1 MPKNIYPSGPK
12 SRFPGDHAYAMMR
25 NSIKFLMESAKQYG
39 DLIHFKLGPQHVFL
53 LGNPDDIKDV
63 LVTHH
68 DNFLKGRV
76 LQRMKRLLGNGL
88 LTSEN
93 DLHRRQ
99 RRLVQPAFHQERLV
113 GYSEIMTD
121 SAERLQAERWR
132 TGEVIDIFQ
141 EMMRLT
147 LVIVGKTLFGAE
159 TQSVAEEVAGS
170 VRTLNAL
177 FNLLRMPYSEWIEK
191 LPLPKIRRFDAARDR
206 LDSILYAIIV
216 ERRKEKIDRR
226 DLLSMLLAAQDSEG
240 DGGGM
245 SDRQLRDEVLTIFLA
260 GHETTANALTWTWY
274 LLSQNEEVEARLH
287 DELDRVLSHR
297 LPRVDDIP
305 KLRYTEM
312 VFKEALRLYPPAW
325 TVNRTVINDY
335 KLRGFTVPARSIILM
350 SQYVT
355 HHDERYFPNPF
366 SFEPERWTAEMQATR
381 PQYSYFPFGGG
392 PRRCVGE
399 GFAMMEGV
407 LLLASLAS
415 RWRMRRASNQPVE
428 FEPRLTLRPKHAMT
442 MRLEKYR

>member
-1 MPKNIYPSGPK
+1 
-12 SRFPGDHAYAMMR
+12 MMR

-39 DLIHFKLGPQHVFL
+39 DLLHFKLGPQHVFL
-53 LGNPDDIKDV
+53 LSNPDDIKNV
-63 LVTHH
+63 LVTDHG
-68 DNFLKGRV
+68 NFLKGRV

-88 LTSEN
+88 LTSEK

-99 RRLVQPAFHQERLV
+99 RRLVQPAFHQDRLV

-121 SAERLQAERWR
+121 NAERLQAERWC
-132 TGEVIDIFQ
+132 TGDVIDISQ
-141 EMMRLT
+141 EMTRLT

-159 TQSVAEEVAGS
+159 TQSVAEEVAGC
-170 VRTLNAL
+170 VRTLIDL
-177 FNLLRMPYSEWIEK
+177 FNLLRLPYSEWLEK
-191 LPLPKIRRFDAARDR
+191 LPLPSIRRFDAARDR
-206 LDSILYAIIV
+206 LDSIIYAIIV
-216 ERRKEKIDRR
+216 ERRKEKMDGR

-240 DGGGM
+240 AGGGM

-274 LLSQNEEVEARLH
+274 LLSRNEEVETRLH
-287 DELDRVLSHR
+287 NELDRVLSLR
-297 LPRVDDIP
+297 LPRVDDLP
-305 KLRYTEM
+305 KLQYTEM

-335 KLRGFTVPARSIILM
+335 KLRGYTIPAQSIILM

-366 SFEPERWTAEMQATR
+366 SFEPERWTSKAQAAR

-407 LLLASLAS
+407 LLLATLAR
-415 RWRMRRASNQPVE
+415 RWRMRGVSNKPVE
-428 FEPRLTLRPKHAMT
+428 FEPLVTLRPKHAMA